1 MDTHV
6 RQTKGSGKLL
16 GAVMA
21 AFLAVIV
28 FRFFFDIA
36 YVSGG
41 SMEPVF
47 YEGDILLLRKWGM
60 PQKGDIVA
68 AYIEERDYV
77 VVKRIL
83 AAEGDYITVAC
94 GRVYLNGEKVAEPV
108 NGMQGESRRQELKY
122 RLSLGQYFLIG
133 ENQEVSVDSRAFGCV
148 GKSAV
153 RGTVVCKLF

>member
-1 MDTHV
+1 M
-6 RQTKGSGKLL
+6 
-16 GAVMA
+16 GAVTA
-21 AFLAVIV
+21 AFFAVMV
-28 FRFFFDIA
+28 FRVFFDIA

-83 AAEGDYITVAC
+83 AVEGDYITVAC
-94 GRVYLNGEKVAEPV
+94 GRVYLNSEKVAEPV
-108 NGMQGESRRQELKY
+108 NGMQGGSRRQELEY
-122 RLSLGQYFLIG
+122 RLSPDQYFLIG

>member
-1 MDTHV
+1 M
-6 RQTKGSGKLL
+6 
-16 GAVMA
+16 GAVTA
-21 AFLAVIV
+21 AFFAVMV
-28 FRFFFDIA
+28 FRVFFDIA

-83 AAEGDYITVAC
+83 AVEGDYITVAC

-108 NGMQGESRRQELKY
+108 NGMQGGSRRQELEY
-122 RLSLGQYFLIG
+122 RLSPDQYFLIG
-133 ENQEVSVDSRAFGCV
+133 ENQEV

>member
-1 MDTHV
+1 
-6 RQTKGSGKLL
+6 
-16 GAVMA
+16 
-21 AFLAVIV
+21 
-28 FRFFFDIA
+28 
-36 YVSGG
+36 
-41 SMEPVF
+41 MEPVF

-83 AAEGDYITVAC
+83 AVEGDYITVAC

-108 NGMQGESRRQELKY
+108 NGMQGGSRRQELEY
-122 RLSLGQYFLIG
+122 RLSPDQYFLIG

-148 GKSAV
+148 EKSAV